1 MTLGNFFVFPN
12 SGERVSDV
20 ASDNTLSEL
29 SPTDSSVTEAFIGLS
44 LVDLVEV
51 GLTVELGFR
60 RSLSAID
67 EGGTTGF

>member
-1 MTLGNFFVFPN
+1 MTLGNFFVLPN

-20 ASDNTLSEL
+20 ASDNTLSEV